1 MTIRATVAIKA
12 RDKIGESPL
21 WDAEHQRLL
30 WLDHQIGIIHEARA
44 DGAGGWHE
52 TQRWNLNR
60 PLAAA
65 IPRRQGGL
73 VVVSGTE
80 IFLFDEATGQ
90 ITPFAS
96 LDVDPAL
103 IRLNDA
109 KCDSQGRIWAGA
121 LATDI
126 TPRAALYRIDP
137 DGSVTTML
145 EGAAIANGLGWSPD
159 DSTFYF
165 IDSFALTI
173 DAFEFDSLRGTL
185 GRRRTLVP
193 IPYGD
198 GGANGMT
205 VDREGCLWVAL
216 TGGGEVRRYSP
227 KGALLQRV
235 QISTSGAT
243 SCTFGGVDGAEL
255 FITSRSGR
263 MPDFAHTRF
272 GVSSDRMEDNGPEAG
287 GLFVCR
293 PGPTGAPAMPFAA

>member
-1 MTIRATVAIKA
+1 MMAIRATVAIKA

-21 WDAEHQRLL
+21 WDAEQQRLL

-44 DGAGGWHE
+44 DGAGSWRE
-52 TQRWNLNR
+52 TRHWNLNR
-60 PLAAA
+60 PLAAV

-73 VVVSGTE
+73 VVLAGTE
-80 IFLFDEATGQ
+80 ILFFDETTGKSA
-90 ITPFAS
+90 PFVS

-109 KCDSQGRIWAGA
+109 KCDSQGRIWAGT

-137 DGSVTTML
+137 NGAVSTML
-145 EGAAIANGLGWSPD
+145 EGAVIANGLGWSPD

-165 IDSFALTI
+165 IDSMEMTI
-173 DAFEFDSLRGTL
+173 EAFDFDSPHGTL
-185 GRRRTLVP
+185 SRQRTLVP

-227 KGALLQRV
+227 KGAVLDRV

-243 SCTFGGVDGAEL
+243 SCTFGGA
-255 FITSRSGR
+255 
-263 MPDFAHTRF
+263 
-272 GVSSDRMEDNGPEAG
+272 
-287 GLFVCR
+287 
-293 PGPTGAPAMPFAA
+293 